1 MPLPSFRSS
10 RSKVRRRRS
19 HHALKAVSTL
29 ACPSCGAI
37 VLPHNACRKCGAYN
51 GRSVNKTGTEE
62 VKKVL
67 KKTVAAKE
75 VAPKAAAKKAPA
87 KKVAKKAAKKSE

>member
-1 MPLPSFRSS
+1 MPLPSFRNS

-19 HHALKAVSTL
+19 HHALKPVSTL
-29 ACPSCGAI
+29 ACASCGAI
-37 VLPHNACRKCGAYN
+37 PLPHRACRKCGAYN

-67 KKTVAAKE
+67 TKKVA
-75 VAPKAAAKKAPA
+75 VKKSPA